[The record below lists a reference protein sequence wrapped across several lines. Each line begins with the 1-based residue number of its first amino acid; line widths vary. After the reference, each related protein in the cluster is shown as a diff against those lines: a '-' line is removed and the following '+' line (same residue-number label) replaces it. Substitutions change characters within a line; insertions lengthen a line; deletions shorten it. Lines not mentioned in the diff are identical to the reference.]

1 MPLSSNA
8 HSVGHSPQSTVRAA
22 DSRLRTP
29 PGQLYSALALFLLVL
44 LSFVG
49 ACSHPDDTWEHVT
62 ESGLLRVGMD
72 ASFPPFEYIAPDG
85 TPAGFDVELA
95 RELGKRLQLEV
106 QIIANIPY
114 DGLYD
119 ALAIGRVDVV
129 ISALVVNPQRTAD
142 FAYSAPYF
150 DAGQVLVFPI
160 PPKAMSAGMA
170 DLAGQRLAVEFG
182 SPGDQEARKWM
193 QRVPGLEV
201 LHYNT
206 AGEALEA
213 LKRGEA
219 DAALVDHVTAMSTCA
234 DGSGFFIVDR
244 PVVSVPYAV
253 AVRLQSRQL
262 LRAVNQALAGMQAD
276 GTLERLT
283 ARWLCSAG

>member
-1 MPLSSNA
+1 M
-8 HSVGHSPQSTVRAA
+8 
-22 DSRLRTP
+22 
-29 PGQLYSALALFLLVL
+29 L

-85 TPAGFDVELA
+85 APAGFDVELA
-95 RELGKRLQLEV
+95 QELGKRLQLEV
-106 QIIANIPY
+106 QVIANIPY

-119 ALAIGRVDVV
+119 ALVIGRVDVI
-129 ISALVVNPQRTAD
+129 ISALVVNPQRMGD
-142 FAYSAPYF
+142 FAYSTPYF
-150 DAGQVLVFPI
+150 DAGQVLVFPT
-160 PPKAMSAGMA
+160 PPGATSAGMA
-170 DLAGQRLAVEFG
+170 DLEGQRLAVEFG
-182 SPGDQEARKWM
+182 SPGDQEARKWT

-201 LHYNT
+201 LHYDT
-206 AGEALEA
+206 AVEALEA

-244 PVVSVPYAV
+244 PVVSMPYAV
-253 AVRLQSRQL
+253 AVRLRSRQL
-262 LRAVNQALAGMQAD
+262 LRAVNQALAEMQAD
-276 GTLERLT
+276 GTLEGLT
-283 ARWLCSAG
+283 TRWLCGVR